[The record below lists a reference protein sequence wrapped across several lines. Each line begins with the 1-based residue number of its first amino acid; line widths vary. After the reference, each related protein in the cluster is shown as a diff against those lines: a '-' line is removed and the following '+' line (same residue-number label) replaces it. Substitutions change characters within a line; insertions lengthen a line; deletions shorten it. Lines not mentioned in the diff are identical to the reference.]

1 MRAVVFHQAG
11 QPLALE
17 DRPAPVLDVGD
28 VLLQVDLCGVCAS
41 DLMAI
46 DGIVSDYSPPV
57 VLGHEVAARVVE
69 SRDPSV
75 AVGTVASVNPM
86 ISCDVCPACRRGEHK
101 YCPDLYGIGHDI
113 DGGFADLMVVP
124 RPLVEQGG
132 LLTVEG
138 DVAPERLMFVEPLGC
153 VINALDDTPVA
164 DTVGI
169 LGAGPI
175 GLLFAQLAAS
185 QGARVVVVEPLAHR
199 RAVAEG
205 FGADLAVDATAD
217 GVAALVDATD
227 GGADT
232 VIVATDHEAA
242 LSTAFDAVRRGGT
255 INFFGLAPA
264 GRTISLEL
272 EQLHFQGHKIQAS
285 WAFSRDSLR
294 AARDIIQAGDIDL
307 SPMVTERYALDD
319 ANDAIEAAASR
330 RGIKAVVDPRIGVA

>member
-1 MRAVVFHQAG
+1 MRAVVFQQAG
-11 QPLALE
+11 QPLTLE
-17 DRPAPVLDVGD
+17 DRPTPVLDVGD

-57 VLGHEVAARVVE
+57 VLGHEIAARVVE

-75 AVGTVASVNPM
+75 AVGTVTSVNPM
-86 ISCDVCPACRRGEHK
+86 ISCDACPACGRGEHK
-101 YCPDLYGIGHDI
+101 YCPKLYGIGHDI

-138 DVAPERLMFVEPLGC
+138 DVSPERLMFVEPLGC
-153 VINALDDTPVA
+153 VINALYDTPVA
-164 DTVGI
+164 DTVAV

-175 GLLFAQLAAS
+175 GLLFAQLAAAE
-185 QGARVVVVEPLAHR
+185 GARVVVVEPLAHR
-199 RAVAEG
+199 RAVAQD
-205 FGADLAVDATAD
+205 FGADLVVDATTD
-217 GVAALVDATD
+217 GMAALVDATG

-264 GRTISLEL
+264 GRTIAVEL
-272 EQLHFQGHKIQAS
+272 EQLHFQGHKLQAS

-294 AARDIIQAGDIDL
+294 AARDLIQEGRVDL

-319 ANDAIEAAASR
+319 ANDAIAAATAR
-330 RGIKAVVDPRIGVA
+330 RGIKAVVDPTLSAA